1 MGHEEGP
8 RGSPD
13 LDPAIQFPLL
23 YEREYGAVYRTVR
36 AMVLDPAEA
45 EDLTQEAFAR
55 AYRARTRYQPTAP
68 PGAWLHRIAVNT
80 AISYLRRQRVA
91 KMLIPKLY
99 MPGTPAHEEVED
111 RSLAERALSV
121 LSPKLRVVVVLS
133 FYARMSREEI
143 SRTLKIPPG
152 TVASRLGAALEAMR
166 KALAEIDQEGTP
178 ERQGG

>member
-1 MGHEEGP
+1 MGPPLELSRVEP
-8 RGSPD
+8 QRSR
-13 LDPAIQFPLL
+13 AFELL
-23 YEREYGAVYRTVR
+23 YERFRLPVYRAIRGVALR
-36 AMVLDPAEA
+36 PAAA
-45 EDLTQEAFAR
+45 EDLTQETFER
-55 AYRARTRYQPTAP
+55 AYKSRADYRGGSS

-91 KMLIPKLY
+91 KLLIPRLY

-143 SRTLKIPPG
+143 ARTLQIPPG
-152 TVASRLGAALEAMR
+152 TVASRLGAALAAMR
-166 KALAEIDQEGTP
+166 QAPAEIG
-178 ERQGG
+178 QG